1 MVMPEMSGRDLS
13 ERLKSRLPALRTV
26 FMSGYTEDT
35 VLRRGAGDPDA
46 VFVQKPFTTRGLTEK
61 LREALGGQG
70 LGTRD

>member
-1 MVMPEMSGRDLS
+1 
-13 ERLKSRLPALRTV
+13 
-26 FMSGYTEDT
+26 
-35 VLRRGAGDPDA
+35 